1 MDTLKII
8 GCVAAAAVLFVWVLI
23 SLKRQTPVKGKDL
36 EAARN
41 GWVPDGV
48 EKNLDR
54 SIYLIYRRRDIDG
67 DASPRARLN
76 PSTGEVT
83 VITPVKSGSL
93 KGFAEAN
100 EWLADAVRRQSD
112 ALSALKK

>member
-1 MDTLKII
+1 MK
-8 GCVAAAAVLFVWVLI
+8 A
-23 SLKRQTPVKGKDL
+23 
-36 EAARN
+36 
-41 GWVPDGV
+41 
-48 EKNLDR
+48 
-54 SIYLIYRRRDIDG
+54 

-100 EWLADAVRRQSD
+100 EWLAEAVRRQSD

>member
-1 MDTLKII
+1 MNSYTLVACLI
-8 GCVAAAAVLFVWVLI
+8 AAAALFLWVLM
-23 SLKRQTPVKGKDL
+23 SLKRQMPVQGKDL

-54 SIYLIYRRRDIDG
+54 SIYLLYRVKAVEG

-76 PSTGEVT
+76 PATGEVT
-83 VITPVKSGSL
+83 VISPVKSGKL

-100 EWLADAVRRQSD
+100 EWLAEALRRQSD
-112 ALSALKK
+112 ALSGLKK